1 MNTYKGIEIKVIL
14 KYFLI
19 FLMAF
24 LLSSFI
30 FQIRSPKTYQPIKF
44 NHKKHAIENE
54 IECTFCHEGAKSSR
68 YATFPS
74 IEKCLECHEEALTK
88 SKEEE
93 KIRYFYKKGME
104 IPWQKILRMPEHVYF
119 SHYPH
124 TSLSKIECFECHG
137 NMRNRT
143 SPPDK
148 PLKRLRMKDC
158 MNCHTKNKI
167 KTDCNACHK

>member
-1 MNTYKGIEIKVIL
+1 MKRFL

-19 FLMAF
+19 FIIAF
-24 LLSSFI
+24 FVGMLYS
-30 FQIRSPKTYQPIKF
+30 QIRSPVTYQPIKF

-54 IECTFCHEGAKSSR
+54 IECTFCHKGAKKGR

-74 IEKCLECHEEALTK
+74 VNTCIECHEEALTQ

-93 KIRYFYKKGME
+93 KIRTFYKKNME
-104 IPWQKILRMPEHVYF
+104 IPWQKILRLPEHVYF
-119 SHYPH
+119 SHYRH
-124 TSLSKIECFECHG
+124 TVLGNIECTECHG
-137 NMRNRT
+137 NMPERT

-158 MNCHTKNKI
+158 INCHKKNKVT
-167 KTDCNACHK
+167 TDCNACHK